1 MRSRTILCLF
11 MLSLLGACADAGC
24 PAPRANALSA
34 CVGAT
39 VAAQAVAAQ
48 AVPTTATVNTAILD
62 RGVGYTGFTAAE
74 RERSER
80 IPVRID
86 VAFNAQERA
95 TIENAVAEWNH
106 VLNGHVRLEIAEPFN
121 AGPTPTPYVV
131 KDPKTWFVGRVNG
144 SGAGFDSGHGI
155 KKGAFSRALA
165 QTHELANGGQLVLV
179 FSDRVGSRDLNG
191 ILLHEMG
198 HALGL
203 GHDAK
208 GLLMH
213 AHYASHKQQCID
225 RTAVH
230 ALAAQ
235 RRLPF
240 DELNWCGKATEV
252 NAAMAQAANRAKIF
266 SAQAK

>member
-24 PAPRANALSA
+24 LAPRANALSA
-34 CVGAT
+34 CVAAAGPAT
-39 VAAQAVAAQ
+39 
-48 AVPTTATVNTAILD
+48 TTVNTAIAD
-62 RGVGYTGFTAAE
+62 RGVGYTGFAAAE
-74 RERSER
+74 RERAER

-86 VAFNAQERA
+86 TAFNAAERA
-95 TIENAVAEWNH
+95 TIERALAEWNH
-106 VLNGHVRLEIAEPFN
+106 VLNGHVRLEIGEAFN
-121 AGPTPTPYVV
+121 AGPTPTPYIVQ
-131 KDPKTWFVGRVNG
+131 DPRTWFVGRVSG
-144 SGAGFDSGHGI
+144 SGAGFGGGHGI
-155 KKGAFSRALA
+155 RKGAFSRALA
-165 QTHELANGGQLVLV
+165 QTHELAHGGQLMLV
-179 FSDRVGSRDLNG
+179 FSERVGSRDLNG

-225 RTAVH
+225 RAAVH
-230 ALAAQ
+230 TLAAQ

-240 DELNWCGKATEV
+240 DELNWCGKAV
-252 NAAMAQAANRAKIF
+252 DVDAAMAQAANRAKIF
-266 SAQAK
+266 SAQAE